1 MIDATFLA
9 TVEQCYKAGDLQ
21 LCHFRLC
28 FGMLTNHYAS
38 NDTPPWLM
46 ETGGSMPHSQELSN
60 NSCPVPNQTSS
71 LRSIPVLSSHLH
83 LGIPE
88 SLFLVGLLKL

>member
-38 NDTPPWLM
+38 NRT
-46 ETGGSMPHSQELSN
+46 EIKNEYA
-60 NSCPVPNQTSS
+60 VEKATS
-71 LRSIPVLSSHLH
+71 LERLN
-83 LGIPE
+83 
-88 SLFLVGLLKL
+88 GL